1 MALSDETITSRVL
14 EIVDRESYKKVG
26 IDHISLAR
34 EINVSLAV
42 AKEQL
47 QLAED
52 RGFLV
57 RDDFIGGV
65 YFFRNRFEEFLSG
78 CTSGASQ
85 ERLSSRV

>member
-1 MALSDETITSRVL
+1 MTLSDEIITSKVL
-14 EIVDRESYKKVG
+14 EIVDRDLYRKVG

-34 EINVSLAV
+34 EINISLTV

-47 QLAED
+47 QLAEE

-78 CTSGASQ
+78 
-85 ERLSSRV
+85 ERFR